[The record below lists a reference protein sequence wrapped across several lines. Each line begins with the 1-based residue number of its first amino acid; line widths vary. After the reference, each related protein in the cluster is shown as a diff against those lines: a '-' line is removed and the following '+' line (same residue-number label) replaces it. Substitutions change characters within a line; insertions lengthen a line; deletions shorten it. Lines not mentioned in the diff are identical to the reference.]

1 MEKQT
6 NQVLDISVEGM
17 SCASCVGRV
26 EGALKKLP
34 FVETGV
40 VNLATEN
47 ARVEIKANSS
57 LSSDMIEQQ
66 LVRSLAEAGYK
77 SSLSRTQDFSEIQ
90 KKRDSRLQD
99 EKRQVIIAALLSA
112 PMVIPMLLIPFGV
125 HWMPPAWMQL
135 LLTTPIQFW
144 MGARFYKAGWAALK
158 ARTGNMDLLVSIG
171 TTAAYGLSLYLMFK
185 DHHAHLYFESAAVVL
200 TLVMFG
206 KYLEGRAKRNT
217 TEAIDSL
224 QALRPDVA
232 ILVGRKDVEVPLKM
246 VQVGDMVRILPGSR
260 VPVDGLIQEG
270 ESHVNESMITG
281 ESLPVVKHVGD
292 PVIAGSVNGE
302 GRLLVKVSAIGAET
316 VLAKII
322 RMVENAQTVKAPIQ
336 RMVDKVS
343 SVFVPVVLVIAGVT
357 LLGWGF
363 ATNSWEAAIINAV
376 SVLVI
381 ACPCALGLATPTSI
395 MVGTGLAAQAGVL
408 IKDAEALEVAHS
420 VNTIVFDKTGTLTE
434 GHPVLVD
441 GYWIPQLLQSVASIQ
456 QGSEHPL
463 ARAVVDKA
471 QQLGLELTSVS
482 EVKAVAG
489 RGVKGGRLVIGSQK
503 WMDELGLLY
512 PDSLPLEKAKELKQ
526 QGLTLSFIGDTEQGE
541 ILGFFAFSD
550 QVKKTA
556 KTMIEKL
563 HRLGIESVLLTGDH
577 HSAAESVAQ
586 ELGIKDVFAEV
597 LPDQKAQVIE
607 ELKAKGRRVA
617 MVGDGI
623 NDAPALAAAHVGFAM
638 ATGTDVAMHTAGIT
652 LMRGDPE
659 LIVDAI
665 EISQRTYRKIQQNL
679 FWAFIYNIIG
689 VPAAALGY
697 LSPMI
702 AGAAMAFSSISV
714 VSNALLLKRWKR

>member
-1 MEKQT
+1 MEKNA
-6 NQVLDISVEGM
+6 NQVVDLSVEGM

-40 VNLATEN
+40 VNLATES
-47 ARVEIKANSS
+47 ARVAIKVDNQ
-57 LSSDMIEQQ
+57 LSSEVIEQQ
-66 LVRSLAEAGYK
+66 MIRALAEAGYK
-77 SSLSRTQDFSEIQ
+77 STLSQQQSFSDKQ
-90 KKRDSRLQD
+90 KKRDSRLQF
-99 EKRQVIIAALLSA
+99 EKQRLMIAAILSA
-112 PMVIPMLLIPFGV
+112 PMVFPMLLIPFGV
-125 HWMPPAWMQL
+125 HWMPPAWLQL

-144 MGARFYKAGWAALK
+144 IGARFYKAGWAAAK
-158 ARTGNMDLLVSIG
+158 ARTGNMDLLVAIG

-185 DHHAHLYFESAAVVL
+185 DHHAHLYFESAAVVM
-200 TLVMFG
+200 TLVLFG

-246 VQVGDMVRILPGSR
+246 VQVGDLVRLLPGSR
-260 VPVDGLIQEG
+260 VPVDGVIQEG
-270 ESHVNESMITG
+270 ESHLNESMITG

-292 PVIAGSVNGE
+292 SVIAGSVNGE
-302 GRLLVKVSAIGAET
+302 GRLLVKVSATGAET

-322 RMVENAQTVKAPIQ
+322 RMVESAQAVKAPIQ

-343 SVFVPVVLVIAGVT
+343 SVFVPVVLVIAALT
-357 LLGWGF
+357 FLGWGL

-395 MVGTGLAAQAGVL
+395 MVGTGLAAKAGVL
-408 IKDAEALEVAHS
+408 IKDAEALEIAHS
-420 VNTIVFDKTGTLTE
+420 VNTVVFDKTGTLTE

-441 GYWIPQLLQSVASIQ
+441 GYWDSLLLQNVASVQ

-463 ARAVVDKA
+463 ARAVVNKA
-471 QQLGLELTSVS
+471 QELGVELVSVS
-482 EVKAVAG
+482 EVKAVVG
-489 RGVKGGRLVIGSQK
+489 RGVKGGSLVVGSQK
-503 WMDELGLLY
+503 WMDELGFHY
-512 PDSLPLEKAKELKQ
+512 PTTLPMEKAHVLKS
-526 QGLTLSFIGDTEQGE
+526 QGLTISFVGDVERGE
-541 ILGFFAFSD
+541 VLGFLAFSD

-556 KTMIEKL
+556 QTMIEKL
-563 HRLGIESVLLTGDH
+563 HRLGIETVLLTGDH
-577 HSAAESVAQ
+577 HSAANTVAQ
-586 ELGIKDVFAEV
+586 TLGIKNVYADV

-607 ELKAKGRRVA
+607 ELKARGRRVA

-638 ATGTDVAMHTAGIT
+638 ATGTDVAMHSAGIT
-652 LMRGDPE
+652 LMNGDPE

-679 FWAFIYNIIG
+679 FWAFIYNIVGI
-689 VPAAALGY
+689 PAAAFGF
-697 LSPMI
+697 LSPII
-702 AGAAMAFSSISV
+702 AGGAMALSSISV